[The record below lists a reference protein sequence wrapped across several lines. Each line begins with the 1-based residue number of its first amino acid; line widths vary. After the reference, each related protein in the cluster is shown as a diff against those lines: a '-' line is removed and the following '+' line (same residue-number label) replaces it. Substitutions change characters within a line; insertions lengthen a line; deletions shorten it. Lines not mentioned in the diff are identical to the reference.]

1 MVTHLVTLG
10 PNNRPTKPPRRKK
23 EVEFGFSLFFRYWEA
38 TFFRFTSEVRLSSL
52 FLLLT
57 NYKKQN
63 RRRSANRRAPN
74 MGGSDGILGNR
85 DVERSKATLSTASS
99 KWLKRRER
107 WLVGLGVILHAV
119 YMMSIFDIYFK
130 TPIVHG
136 MDPVTP
142 RFKAPAK
149 RLVLLVGTSYVESR
163 STCLWNCLREILLQ
177 F

>member
-1 MVTHLVTLG
+1 
-10 PNNRPTKPPRRKK
+10 
-23 EVEFGFSLFFRYWEA
+23 
-38 TFFRFTSEVRLSSL
+38 
-52 FLLLT
+52 
-57 NYKKQN
+57 
-63 RRRSANRRAPN
+63 

-85 DVERSKATLSTASS
+85 DVERSKATVSTAS
-99 KWLKRRER
+99 KRLKRRER
-107 WLVGLGVILHAV
+107 WLVVLGVILHAV

-163 STCLWNCLREILLQ
+163 TTCLWNCLSEMFLQ
-177 F
+177 FCVSS